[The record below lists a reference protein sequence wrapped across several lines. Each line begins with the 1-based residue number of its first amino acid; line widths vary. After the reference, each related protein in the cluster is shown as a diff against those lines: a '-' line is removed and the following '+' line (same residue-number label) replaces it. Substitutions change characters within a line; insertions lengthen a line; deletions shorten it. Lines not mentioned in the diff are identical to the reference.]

1 MAAKGLAP
9 PPAAVPAAPPA
20 AAATDV
26 PPPSTAAELAAAVAA
41 GTPSAGA
48 RGARDAGCDV
58 TINNTAPRTRA
69 HFTQRPTQ
77 LELEAKWRVQISVK
91 GR

>member
-1 MAAKGLAP
+1 M
-9 PPAAVPAAPPA
+9 
-20 AAATDV
+20 
-26 PPPSTAAELAAAVAA
+26 AA